1 MTTYTTPDAGSL
13 AKMYVASVTESEHR
27 ITLDTMVELHNALT
41 EDPAADPRH
50 ILAEAGFSRAPDASS
65 ASLHRL
71 SGRVGAL
78 GDFLSQLPELDTAEA
93 STRVTEE
100 LTELP
105 ITPSIVDHGGV
116 GPHIHWTPPTAR
128 FDDQVM
134 ADLMMA
140 LAQEICDNGTI
151 RFGTCAAADC
161 ARLFYDAT
169 RNRSKR
175 FCSDPRCASRTHTA
189 DHRRR
194 RSRTTS

>member
-1 MTTYTTPDAGSL
+1 
-13 AKMYVASVTESEHR
+13 MYVASVTESEHR
-27 ITLDTMVELHNALT
+27 ITLDTMVDLHNALAD
-41 EDPAADPRH
+41 DPTADPRS
-50 ILAEAGFSRAPDASS
+50 ILTDAGFSRAPDASA

-71 SGRVGAL
+71 TARIHTIGP
-78 GDFLSQLPELDTAEA
+78 FLAQLPDLDTEEA
-93 STRVTEE
+93 SARVTDE

-140 LAQEICDNGTI
+140 LAHEVCDNGTI
-151 RFGTCAAADC
+151 RFGTCAATDC
-161 ARLFYDAT
+161 SRLFYDAT

-194 RSRTTS
+194 RSGTSTDASS

>member
-1 MTTYTTPDAGSL
+1 
-13 AKMYVASVTESEHR
+13 MYVASVTESEHR
-27 ITLDTMVELHNALT
+27 ITLDTMVDLHNALAD
-41 EDPAADPRH
+41 DPTADPRG
-50 ILAEAGFSRAPDASS
+50 ILADAGFSRAPDASG

-71 SGRVGAL
+71 AARIRAI
-78 GDFLSQLPELDTAEA
+78 DHFLAQLPELDIDEA
-93 STRVTEE
+93 SARVTEE

-140 LAQEICDNGTI
+140 LAHEICDNGTI
-151 RFGTCAAADC
+151 RFGICAATDC
-161 ARLFYDAT
+161 SRLFYDAT

-194 RSRTTS
+194 RSNTAS

>member
-1 MTTYTTPDAGSL
+1 
-13 AKMYVASVTESEHR
+13 MYVASVTASEQR
-27 ITLDTMVELHNALT
+27 LTLETLVELHNTLAD
-41 EDPAADPRH
+41 DPGADVRAV
-50 ILAEAGFSRAPDASS
+50 LSAAGFSRAGEASA
-65 ASLHRL
+65 ASIHRL
-71 SGRVGAL
+71 GQRVAAL
-78 GDFLSQLPELDTAEA
+78 DDLLAHLPDLDAEPA
-93 STRVTEE
+93 ATRVTEE

-140 LAQEICDNGTI
+140 LAHEICDDGTS
-151 RFGTCAAADC
+151 RFGTCAATHC

-194 RSRTTS
+194 RSATT